1 MGEEKLETWQII
13 LIIVAVLGYIIG
25 NITLLKYATKFNV
38 KSKIDKQIKGEEEKN
53 EEDQQGA
60 NHHKD

>member
-1 MGEEKLETWQII
+1 MGEEKLETWQVI

-38 KSKIDKQIKGEEEKN
+38 KNKIDKQVKGEEEKS
-53 EEDQQGA
+53 EEDQEGT
-60 NHHKD
+60 NNHKD

>member
-38 KSKIDKQIKGEEEKN
+38 KNKLDKQIKNEEVSEEKP
-53 EEDQQGA
+53 EDKQSS
-60 NHHKD
+60 KD

>member
-53 EEDQQGA
+53 QEDQQDA